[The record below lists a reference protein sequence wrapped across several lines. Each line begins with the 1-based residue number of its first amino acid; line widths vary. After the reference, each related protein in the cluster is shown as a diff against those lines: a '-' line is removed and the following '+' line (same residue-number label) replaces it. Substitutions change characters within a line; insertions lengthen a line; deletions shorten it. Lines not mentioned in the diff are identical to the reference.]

1 MGLVRNVLPAQPGF
15 FPNILRLQSLK
26 GGQGRLAVPVVPFQ
40 AAYAHFQHF
49 RGVPSPEGGIS
60 LFKLGVLDRL
70 IDRLLA
76 ERQPVPPPKDI
87 SRLQSG
93 DAEAMISALSGRLAR
108 RLASLG
114 GLPGGFAPETGM
126 LVDLVA

>member
-1 MGLVRNVLPAQPGF
+1 VIQSVRAVQPGF
-15 FPNILRLQSLK
+15 FPNIMHLQSLK
-26 GGQGRLAVPVVPFQ
+26 GGQGRIAVPVVPFQ
-40 AAYAHFQHF
+40 SVYAHFEHI

-60 LFKLGVLDRL
+60 LFKLRVLDKL

-76 ERQPVPPPKDI
+76 DRQPIPLRKEI
-87 SRLQSG
+87 SHLRPG
-93 DAEAMISALSGRLAR
+93 DAEAMIAQLGGQLAR

>member
-1 MGLVRNVLPAQPGF
+1 VVQSVRAAQPGF
-15 FPNILRLQSLK
+15 FPNILRLQGLK
-26 GGQGRLAVPVVPFQ
+26 SGHGRIPVPVAPAQSV
-40 AAYAHFQHF
+40 YAIFEHIQ
-49 RGVPSPEGGIS
+49 GVPSPEGGVS
-60 LFKLGVLDRL
+60 LFKLRVLDRL

-76 ERQPVPPPKDI
+76 DRQPVPEREDI
-87 SRLQSG
+87 SRLRSG
-93 DAEAMISALSGRLAR
+93 EAQAMIEELGGLLSR